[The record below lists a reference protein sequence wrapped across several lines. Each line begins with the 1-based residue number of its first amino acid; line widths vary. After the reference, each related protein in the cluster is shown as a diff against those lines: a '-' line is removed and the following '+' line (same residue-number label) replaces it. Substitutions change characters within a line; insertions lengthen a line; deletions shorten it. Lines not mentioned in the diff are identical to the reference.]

1 MSFVSFFCLTPA
13 AQQKAIS
20 KMRKDYAFHQ
30 HVIYLIRKDI
40 VAELNKHSKSGMR
53 EIYVNLPCL
62 GESVGN
68 FSLSFILHYQAK
80 TKGYFEG
87 LVNDSLD
94 SHFLYPYWPPDV
106 RYEGFSYAM
115 VQYSSDVETPEESVV
130 IDGDFGELCGDHG
143 ETDETVFESLYSSI
157 KDLGD
162 YLVHHSREIYEKS
175 FSEEHIRDYIELTGF
190 VFSED
195 GMTYFKY

>member
-1 MSFVSFFCLTPA
+1 MNMIPFSSLTPA
-13 AQQKAIS
+13 AQQNVIV

-68 FSLSFILHYQAK
+68 FSLSFILHYQPK
-80 TKGYFEG
+80 TKRYFEG

-94 SHFLYPYWPPDV
+94 SRFPYSFGPPDV

-130 IDGDFGELCGDHG
+130 IDGDFGKLCGDHG
-143 ETDETVFESLYSSI
+143 ETDETVLESLHLFV

-162 YLVHHSREIYEKS
+162 YLVHHSQEIYEKS
-175 FSEEHIRDYIELTGF
+175 FSEEYIRGYIELMGL
-190 VFSED
+190 VFSAD
-195 GMTYFKY
+195 GMTWLKY